1 MNVKEWRSHED
12 AELAFQLKELQK
24 RLFDLRFRQSADEIQ
39 DVKEVQKV
47 RRDIARV
54 LTVQNERRLSER
66 RGQNQGQTA
75 GTEG

>member
-12 AELAFQLKELQK
+12 GELVFQLKDLEK

-54 LTVQNERRLSER
+54 LTVQNERRRQAETSSA
-66 RGQNQGQTA
+66 TA
-75 GTEG
+75 TEG